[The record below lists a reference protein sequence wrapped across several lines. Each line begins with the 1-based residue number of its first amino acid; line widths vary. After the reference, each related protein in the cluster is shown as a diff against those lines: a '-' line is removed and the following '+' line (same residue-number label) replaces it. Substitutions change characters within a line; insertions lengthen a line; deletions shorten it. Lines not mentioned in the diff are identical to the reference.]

1 MSEQQQLLLATVE
14 LVDAGVGAVGVGA
27 GSEVVR
33 RGRFAALLGAAVG
46 GWAPARLDVS
56 ARKVRQTGL
65 PLTSIQETAL

>member
-14 LVDAGVGAVGVGA
+14 PAVELVDAGVGAVGVRA

-56 ARKVRQTGL
+56 ARKSDKRA
-65 PLTSIQETAL
+65 SR